1 MTLKQVRIRVSG
13 FTSRN
18 KSSAVKV
25 ICNCTLKHAYEDWR
39 KVLKKT
45 GKVK

>member
-18 KSSAVKV
+18 KSSAVKA
-25 ICNCTLKHAYEDWR
+25 ICDCALKHAYEDWR